1 MAKME
6 VSYSRQLD
14 YQYMMI
20 DAGEDVVTDYRLS
33 MLIHN
38 RITGFLPVHIQQMNG
53 KSTLSYEI
61 TSLEA
66 LPAFLAARKITYDEM
81 VSLLLQFCS
90 AVQEVGRYLLD
101 GEGILLEPEFI
112 YISKSLEQVRFC
124 YYPYQHT
131 PLYQSVN
138 VLCRFLIDHIDY
150 DDRKSLELSYGL
162 FQESLKENLSIRAIV
177 GCITAKLEESKENA
191 DELVKSVSGEYTDD
205 VKQFASK
212 ENRVKQK
219 KVVSQKDTD
228 ELIGSPLAESYV
240 ANSQE
245 RIEGKQSSNEQSSG
259 QKIGTG
265 RANKQSKKIAL
276 SEKGEASQNPLKEK
290 TEKKQGMVTV
300 FCTIL
305 IIGIL
310 GYVLFTAGKRLLQL
324 EIVSEN
330 LLIAAAILIILA
342 AASAGLVA
350 YWILKPKH

>member
-33 MLIHN
+33 MLVHN

-66 LPAFLAARKITYDEM
+66 LPAFLAARKITYNEI

-101 GEGILLEPEFI
+101 GEGILLEPEYI
-112 YISKSLEQVRFC
+112 YVSKSLEQVRFC

-150 DDRKSLELSYGL
+150 DDRKSLELAYGL
-162 FQESLKENLSIRAIV
+162 FQESLRENLSIRAIV
-177 GCITAKLEESKENA
+177 GCITTKLDEKTQDEDGT
-191 DELVKSVSGEYTDD
+191 DELAKTAYKGEGDTVFRTQVISKDSMADRMKSVSKNRYMTNA
-205 VKQFASK
+205 QQSK
-212 ENRVKQK
+212 GNAPPNLEETNESSPSTQRMTIGQENR
-219 KVVSQKDTD
+219 
-228 ELIGSPLAESYV
+228 
-240 ANSQE
+240 
-245 RIEGKQSSNEQSSG
+245 
-259 QKIGTG
+259 
-265 RANKQSKKIAL
+265 QSKKVGS
-276 SEKGEASQNPLKEK
+276 SEKSEITQASLNQKR
-290 TEKKQGMVTV
+290 EKKPGIVTV
-300 FCTIL
+300 LCTIL

-310 GYVLFTAGKRLLQL
+310 GYVLFTAGKRLMQL
-324 EIVSEN
+324 ELVSEN
-330 LLIAAAILIILA
+330 LLIAAAVLIVLA
-342 AASAGLVA
+342 AGSAGAVA
-350 YWILKPKH
+350 YWVLKPKH